1 MNFVKRFFLILIL
14 LLSLFNFTSCK
25 EDQNNRIYL
34 DSNWKYSIEGEKIEY
49 RPISFDKFA
58 TLNRL
63 LPERKGYIWLK
74 TNFYIPSS
82 LKTKELALYMG
93 IIEIADEIYINGHYL
108 GKTGFFPPIEFSEGS
123 NPSAFLISK
132 DFIKYDT
139 QNTLLIK
146 IWVNGFGKIS
156 EVPFISDY
164 SDVTNKKIQDN
175 FIKSKIYMIVSYF
188 MLIVS
193 AIYIFLYILRKT
205 EKSNLSFSRLNFFSS
220 LYLLPVYFG
229 EYSIVYTNKYS
240 YLLLEKIFFGSAAI
254 ISTYFAVSFIRDF
267 FYKKDSKIRKC
278 YRIIFTTLQLIA
290 IFSARNIPEFLFI
303 MYFEYLG
310 MAIQIIYAVRI
321 IIKEI
326 LEKNKRVITLLIG
339 FSPVLVALTVSLLYS
354 LTLKKPFSVF
364 LIIIGW
370 IFTIF
375 IFLSI
380 LIINFVKMA
389 NRVEFINKNLE
400 LIVNDRTKMLASTN
414 ELLVETNK
422 KLEYEKKRNEKEI
435 ELASYVQQSFYKKEI
450 PQYSNWE
457 LSHYSKAL
465 AGVSGDFWDFFQDE
479 KRLLGLGIFDV
490 SGHGIASGLVT
501 MLVKNIIDQEFY
513 KGLTSNLDDV
523 ISFINTR
530 VIAEKGSIENYLT
543 GILLRITDSNI
554 EMVNLGHPKA
564 ILYNKRKKTANFIE
578 NDKNQYGVIGIPDF
592 PIYAE
597 IINFKMNKGD
607 ELLLYTDGIT
617 ESENENKEFYG
628 KDRLLTTFAKNA
640 YNPIEAQIE
649 FLQKDIYDFIGDA
662 EVKDDITFVIL
673 RKL

>member
-1 MNFVKRFFLILIL
+1 MNLLKKFLLLFFLFI
-14 LLSLFNFTSCK
+14 SLFSLTSCK
-25 EDQNNRIYL
+25 EDEDNRIYL

-49 RPISFDKFA
+49 IPISFDKLS
-58 TLNRL
+58 TLNKL
-63 LPERKGYIWLK
+63 LPESKGYIWLR

-82 LKTKELALYMG
+82 LKSKELALYMG

-108 GKTGFFPPIEFSEGS
+108 GKTGFFPPVEFSEGS

-146 IWVNGFGKIS
+146 IWVNGYGKIADT
-156 EVPFISDY
+156 PFISDY
-164 SDVTNKKIQDN
+164 SDVTNQKIQDN

-193 AIYIFLYILRKT
+193 AIYIFLYLLRKT

-220 LYLLPVYFG
+220 LFLLPVYFG
-229 EYSIVYTNKYS
+229 EYSIIYTNKYS
-240 YLLLEKIFFGSAAI
+240 YLLLEKIFFGCAAI

-267 FYKKDSKIRKC
+267 FYRKDSKKRKIF
-278 YRIIFTTLQLIA
+278 RITFTSIQLLT
-290 IFSARNIPEFLFI
+290 IFSARNIPEFLFL
-303 MYFEYLG
+303 MYFEYLA
-310 MAIQIIYAVRI
+310 MSIQILYAVRI
-321 IIKEI
+321 IFQEIK
-326 LEKNKRVITLLIG
+326 EKNKRVITLLIG
-339 FSPVLVALTVSLLYS
+339 FSPVLIAIILDLFV
-354 LTLKKPFSVF
+354 TLVFKTPFSILF
-364 LIIIGW
+364 IIIGW

-375 IFLSI
+375 IFLGI

-414 ELLVETNK
+414 ELLVESNK

-457 LSHYSKAL
+457 LSYYSKAL

-501 MLVKNIIDQEFY
+501 MLVKNIIEQEFY

-523 ISFINTR
+523 ISFINSR
-530 VIAEKGSIENYLT
+530 VISEKGNIENYLT
-543 GILLRITDSNI
+543 GILLRITDSHI

-564 ILYNKRKKTANFIE
+564 ILYNKKKKTASYIE
-578 NDKNQYGVIGIPDF
+578 NGKNQYGVIGIPDF
-592 PIYAE
+592 PINAE

-617 ESENENKEFYG
+617 EAENENKEYYG
-628 KDRLLTTFAKNA
+628 KDKLLNTFSKNA
-640 YNPIEAQIE
+640 YNPIETQIE
-649 FLQKDIYDFIGDA
+649 FLKKDIYDFIGNS

-673 RKL
+673 KKL